1 MRDKLIW
8 PAVAV
13 ICSAIIASAIYVG
26 LSEYLKRQKTKVNWG
41 WDDPIVVEPEEMD
54 IKTVATVSETRVG
67 DEQAKERDNV
77 TLEIATVEV
86 MVDQLEKMPRATE
99 DHRNAW
105 AQLFMD
111 IEDRFSKIVTYE
123 TSDNLNLWKLIGRW
137 ATAEGI
143 TDKSSYADA
152 PLFHIQRLRPDYQ
165 KDEELMRLVA
175 KLNAIALDESIES
188 EKRYYRNFVFFFEEF
203 DTNDAENQLRI
214 GRAYEKG
221 YGLWRNPVEA
231 VKWYKRAASAGNADA
246 IGELGEAYIYGRQYG
261 LEENVETGLRLL
273 NEAVTKG
280 SASAAYD
287 LGRHYVPSSYNKI
300 GSDRNKAIELFLVA
314 AERRHLEAFDSLARQ
329 YIEVGNGKEALRW
342 ANGGD
347 EPNAVS
353 DELKHKRWE
362 IIRTGIDYR
371 GRCSYIKGE
380 VYALGIGD
388 IEQDLAHAKE
398 LFEESYRKGHK
409 VSAFALAAMYK
420 EGIGVPVNV
429 TLADQWKSKAISR
442 FPRDMLD
449 DIRSFA
455 EKEIKTFAK
464 RLREASGS

>member
-1 MRDKLIW
+1 MRNKVIW
-8 PAVAV
+8 PLVAV
-13 ICSAIIASAIYVG
+13 ICSLIIASGIYLG
-26 LSEYLKRQKTKVNWG
+26 LSYNREQQTTKVDWG
-41 WDDPIVVEPEEMD
+41 RDDHILPEPPEGFVLDEPDAIGAKQAEGFDDVILEVVT
-54 IKTVATVSETRVG
+54 I
-67 DEQAKERDNV
+67 
-77 TLEIATVEV
+77 EV

-123 TSDNLNLWKLIGRW
+123 TRNNLNLWKLIGRW
-137 ATAEGI
+137 ATAEGV
-143 TDKSSYADA
+143 TDKSPYANA

-165 KDEELMRLVA
+165 KNEELMRLMG
-175 KLNAIALDESIES
+175 KLNAIARKESVES
-188 EKRYYRNFVFFFEEF
+188 EKQYYSNFVSLFEI
-203 DTNDAENQLRI
+203 DTNDAYLQLQI
-214 GRAYEKG
+214 GRAYEEG
-221 YGLWRNPVEA
+221 RGLWRNTTEA

-246 IGELGEAYIYGRQYG
+246 IGELGEAYIYGQQYG
-261 LEENVETGLRLL
+261 LEEDVETGLRLL
-273 NEAVTKG
+273 NEAIMKG

-287 LGRHYVPSSYNKI
+287 LGRHYVPSSYNTI

-353 DELKHKRWE
+353 DELKHKIWE
-362 IIRTGIDYR
+362 MTRTGIDYG

-388 IEQDLAHAKE
+388 IEQNLTRAKE
-398 LFEESYRKGHK
+398 LFEESYRKGNK
-409 VSAFALAAMYK
+409 PSAWALSAMYI

-429 TLADQWKSKAISR
+429 TLADQWKSKTISG
-442 FPRDMLD
+442 FSRDMLD
-449 DIRSFA
+449 TFRNVADQ
-455 EKEIKTFAK
+455 EIKAFAK
-464 RLREASGS
+464 RLREASAR